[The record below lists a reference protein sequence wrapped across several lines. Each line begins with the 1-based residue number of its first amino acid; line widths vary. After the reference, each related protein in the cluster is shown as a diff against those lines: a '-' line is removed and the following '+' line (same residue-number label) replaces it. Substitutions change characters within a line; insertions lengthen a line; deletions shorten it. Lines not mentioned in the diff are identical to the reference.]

1 MTLPGASL
9 SRRRSS
15 GNAWIRHICGRSSG
29 LRWSKTSGKEL
40 RLVRKDLVAVRL
52 EKLRNYLKTLKAI
65 RKFDLE
71 TFKKDV
77 FVHATAERYLH
88 LSIECL
94 LDVGSHIIADRGCR
108 KPDTYSEIFE
118 ILAEEGVI
126 STILLKELEG
136 MAAFRN
142 ILVHDY
148 FRLDSDQVYG
158 ILRDRIKTLEK
169 LAKVYAALLE

>member
-1 MTLPGASL
+1 
-9 SRRRSS
+9 
-15 GNAWIRHICGRSSG
+15 
-29 LRWSKTSGKEL
+29 
-40 RLVRKDLVAVRL
+40 LVRKDLVAVRL

-71 TFKKDV
+71 TFK
-77 FVHATAERYLH
+77 
-88 LSIECL
+88 IE
-94 LDVGSHIIADRGCR
+94 
-108 KPDTYSEIFE
+108 T
-118 ILAEEGVI
+118 
-126 STILLKELEG
+126 TLLKELEG

>member
-1 MTLPGASL
+1 M
-9 SRRRSS
+9 
-15 GNAWIRHICGRSSG
+15 
-29 LRWSKTSGKEL
+29 
-40 RLVRKDLVAVRL
+40 VRKDLVAVRL

-65 RKFDLE
+65 GKFDLN

-77 FVHATAERYLH
+77 FIHATAERYLH

-94 LDVGSHIIADRGCR
+94 LEVGSHVISDRGYR

-118 ILAEEGVI
+118 ILAEEKVI
-126 STILLKELEG
+126 SGALLKELEG

-148 FRLDSDQVYG
+148 FRLDLDQVYE
-158 ILRDRIKTLEK
+158 ILKERIKTLEK